1 MKKTLGIRLA
11 FCVMFLF
18 ILFFSNE
25 VLAANEGLTVLNK
38 ENNEYIIYLDST
50 LDKDYEYAFTNSN
63 TANKDDLDYI
73 RAEKETSDGKYVIY
87 VTEKR
92 YNDYFSNG
100 TVYVYVRDLEGNYL
114 ADGIEIDLKDCISYD
129 VIDLVNNVT
138 KRIAVDTTQKTVTQ
152 RTENGIVYTTT
163 RGRVDITDDSD
174 SEYYYSLVKLP
185 NTEEYNRFM
194 DLAEELNSLKA
205 KSELYENIRMCKEFY
220 DLYYQLMPRAEGWN
234 LVSDM
239 KIEQPLDSKTGDQYI
254 LWIRNDS
261 KEIEDVQF
269 LTCFQNE
276 DKEFVKDKNIVKTT
290 SKLPI
295 TYDSIV
301 LFVILGVAIVLLIV
315 AVLIKK
321 KTNKEKNIN
330 E

>member
-1 MKKTLGIRLA
+1 MKKTFGIKIA
-11 FCVMFLF
+11 FCMMFLF
-18 ILFFSNE
+18 ILFFSNK
-25 VLAANEGLTVLNK
+25 VFAAEEITVLKKNDT
-38 ENNEYIIYLDST
+38 EYIVYLESS
-50 LDKDYEYAFTNSN
+50 LDKEYEYAFANST
-63 TANKDDLDYI
+63 TADKEYLDYMK
-73 RAEKETSDGKYVIY
+73 AEKEKVEGKYVMHI
-87 VTEKR
+87 TKER
-92 YNDYFSNG
+92 YDNYFAG
-100 TVYVYVRDLEGNYL
+100 KTVYVYARDLDENYL
-114 ADGIEIDLKDCISYD
+114 AEGIQISLDNSIPYEA
-129 VIDLVNNVT
+129 VDLVNNVT
-138 KRIAVDTTQKTVTQ
+138 KKIAVDTTQKTVTK
-152 RTENGIVYTTT
+152 RTENGIEYTTSI
-163 RGRVDITDDSD
+163 GRVDIIDDSS
-174 SEYYYSLVKLP
+174 SEYSYYLVKLP
-185 NTEEYNRFM
+185 STEDYNKFM
-194 DLAEELNSLKA
+194 DLAEKLNSLKA
-205 KSELYENIRMCKEFY
+205 NSGLYENIRMCKEFY

>member
-1 MKKTLGIRLA
+1 
-11 FCVMFLF
+11 
-18 ILFFSNE
+18 
-25 VLAANEGLTVLNK
+25 
-38 ENNEYIIYLDST
+38 
-50 LDKDYEYAFTNSN
+50 
-63 TANKDDLDYI
+63 
-73 RAEKETSDGKYVIY
+73 
-87 VTEKR
+87 
-92 YNDYFSNG
+92 
-100 TVYVYVRDLEGNYL
+100 
-114 ADGIEIDLKDCISYD
+114 
-129 VIDLVNNVT
+129 
-138 KRIAVDTTQKTVTQ
+138 
-152 RTENGIVYTTT
+152 
-163 RGRVDITDDSD
+163 
-174 SEYYYSLVKLP
+174 
-185 NTEEYNRFM
+185 M

-261 KEIEDVQF
+261 KESEEVQF

-290 SKLPI
+290 SKIPI
-295 TYDSIV
+295 TYDSID

>member
-1 MKKTLGIRLA
+1 MKKTLGIKLA

-25 VLAANEGLTVLNK
+25 VFAANDGLTVLSK

-50 LDKDYEYAFTNSN
+50 LDKEYEYAFTNSN

-87 VTEKR
+87 VTEQR
-92 YNDYFSNG
+92 YLDYFSSER
-100 TVYVYVRDLEGNYL
+100 TYVYVRDLEGNYL
-114 ADGIEIDLKDCISYD
+114 AEGIEINLNDCISYD
-129 VIDLVNNVT
+129 VIDLVNEIT
-138 KRIAVDTTQKTVTQ
+138 KRIAVDSTQKTITQ
-152 RTENGIVYTTT
+152 KTENDIVYTTT

-185 NTEEYNRFM
+185 STEEYNRFM
-194 DLAEELNSLKA
+194 DLAEQLNSLKA

-220 DLYYQLMPRAEGWN
+220 DLYYQLMPEAEDWN
-234 LVSDM
+234 LVSDK
-239 KIEQPLDSKTGDQYI
+239 KIEQPLDSKTGDKYI

-261 KEIEDVQF
+261 KEIVDVQF
-269 LTCFQNE
+269 LTCFQDE
-276 DKEFVKDKNIVKTT
+276 DKEFVKEKNIVKTT

-301 LFVILGVAIVLLIV
+301 LFVILGVAIILLIV
-315 AVLIKK
+315 VVLMKK